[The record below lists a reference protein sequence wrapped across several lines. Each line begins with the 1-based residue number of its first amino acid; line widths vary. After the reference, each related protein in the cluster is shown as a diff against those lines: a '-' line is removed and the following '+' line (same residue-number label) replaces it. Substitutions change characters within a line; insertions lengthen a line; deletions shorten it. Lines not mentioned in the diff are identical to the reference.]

1 MDAVAISRMPV
12 GAWLESDLLR
22 LRRQKYG
29 LEPPKPVDTRRL
41 LLRGSGIGGG
51 LLILVFLCC
60 IVSVLLI
67 QWLEH
72 RQRELQP
79 EASRFDRFQKELIV
93 IRQRDQK
100 LKKSNQDLATAI
112 AGLRSGS
119 ALLTEVARLAP
130 LKVQLTKLNIDQGA
144 MKLSASS
151 PQPLGLNRANAFQIM
166 LEESPFF
173 DAKSVELVSAIEVKA
188 PTSSSSV
195 SSSLIKAKSYQ
206 ADRSYLAFDLNA
218 VFSSGNEPSIRSQ
231 LQNLGATGLA
241 RRVKLLTNEGLLR

>member
-1 MDAVAISRMPV
+1 MSRMPV
-12 GAWLESDLLR
+12 GAWLESDILR

-29 LEPPKPVDTRRL
+29 LEPPKPIHARRL
-41 LLRGSGIGGG
+41 LLRGSAIGSG
-51 LLILVFLCC
+51 LLILVLLCC
-60 IVSVLLI
+60 IVSVFLI
-67 QWLEH
+67 HWLEH

-79 EASRFDRFQKELIV
+79 AASRFDMLQKELTAT
-93 IRQRDQK
+93 RQRDQK
-100 LKKSNQDLATAI
+100 LKKSNQDLANAI

-119 ALLTEVARLAP
+119 ALLTEVARLVP
-130 LKVQLTKLNIDQGA
+130 LKVQLTKLNIDQRV

-173 DAKSVELVSAIEVKA
+173 DAKSVELLSAIEVKS
-188 PTSSSSV
+188 PTSSSPV

-206 ADRSYLAFDLNA
+206 ADRSHLAFDLSA
-218 VFSSGNEPSIRSQ
+218 VFSSGNESSIRSQ

>member
-1 MDAVAISRMPV
+1 MPV

-41 LLRGSGIGGG
+41 LLRGSAIGGG
-51 LLILVFLCC
+51 LLVVVFLCC
-60 IVSVLLI
+60 LVFILLI
-67 QWLEH
+67 QWLEY
-72 RQRELQP
+72 RQRELLP
-79 EASRFDRFQKELIV
+79 AATRFDKLQKELAAT
-93 IRQRDQK
+93 RQRDQK

-119 ALLTEVARLAP
+119 ALLTEVARLVP
-130 LKVQLTKLNIDQGA
+130 LKVQLTKLHVDQGV

-173 DAKSVELVSAIEVKA
+173 GANSVELLSAIEVKA
-188 PTSSSSV
+188 PTSSGSA
-195 SSSLIKAKSYQ
+195 SSSLLKSKSYQ
-206 ADRSYLAFDLNA
+206 ADSSYLAFDLSAN
-218 VFSSGNEPSIRSQ
+218 FSSGNDASIRSQ
-231 LQNLGATGLA
+231 LQDLGATGLA